1 LGRTFGYIIGA
12 ISTKVFITKFRYHT
26 LMTYAVIGVSL
37 SAIAFNFCSNIYL
50 QTFWIGINTLII
62 AYYDVI
68 GNTSL
73 LIFNKDSD
81 KQFWV
86 QIAHSMFGVGNLTA
100 PLIVYFS

>member
-1 LGRTFGYIIGA
+1 M
-12 ISTKVFITKFRYHT
+12 S
-26 LMTYAVIGVSL
+26 YAVIGVSV
-37 SAIAFNFCSNIYL
+37 SAVIFNFCSDIYW

-73 LIFNKDSD
+73 LIFNKDND

-86 QIAHSMFGVGNLTA
+86 QIAHSMFGVGNLVA
-100 PLIVYFS
+100 PLIVYFG